1 MSFTPKP
8 KDFFLRTSEFFRDF
22 GTYLLKKL
30 KWSRDG
36 DLHSEFLVVI
46 LPRVLS
52 GLAKSLSSFLNRS
65 YDISILFNFG
75 LSNPSVNERVNFNP
89 GFV

>member
-8 KDFFLRTSEFFRDF
+8 KDFFFRTSEFLRDF

-30 KWSRDG
+30 KWSRAG

-52 GLAKSLSSFLNRS
+52 GLAKLLSSVLNPS
-65 YDISILFNFG
+65 YSISRLFNLGF
-75 LSNPSVNERVNFNP
+75 SNPSVNDKVNFNP